1 MNTPTNQ
8 EQKTPQSN
16 PEEGSAAN
24 FNHIKSVVAVMS
36 GKGGV
41 GKSFV
46 TGLLASA
53 LAREGYQVGVLDA
66 DITGPSIPM
75 LFGLHGPVAAGSDGI
90 QPLESRSGIKVISM
104 NFLLSS
110 EDQPVVWRGPL
121 ISKAIK
127 QLWGD
132 VMWGELDYLL
142 VDLPPGTSD
151 ATLTIMQ
158 SLPVKGIVMVTMP
171 QSLATLIVRKAV
183 NMSKSIG
190 VPIAG
195 VVENMAYLF
204 LSETGR
210 RYQIFGPSHAEEV
223 AVTAGAPILAQLP
236 IDANITAFCDA
247 GKIEEV
253 NLNELPGFLDEFIK
267 AVPVDTKPKM
277 SKKFKP
283 DIKPSSN
290 KVLASKQPDFTTN
303 RFSLIARELIE
314 KKENM
319 GVFDKPSARGVVRG
333 SCGDTMQI
341 ELMLTDAIVKEARF
355 MTDGCGAT
363 IACGSMLTKLV
374 RLKTLSEA
382 QRITPEDLLTA
393 LNGIPEGHEHCAEL
407 AVKTL
412 QKAILDI
419 NGNRK

>member
-1 MNTPTNQ
+1 MNAQTDH
-8 EQKTPQSN
+8 
-16 PEEGSAAN
+16 EEGSAAKY
-24 FNHIKSVVAVMS
+24 NHIKNVVAVMS

-75 LFGLHGPVAAGSDGI
+75 LFGLHGPVTTGNEGV
-90 QPLESRSGIKVISM
+90 QPLVSRSGIKVISM

-195 VVENMAYLF
+195 IVENMAYFF
-204 LSETGR
+204 LPETGK
-210 RYQIFGPSHAEEV
+210 RYNIFGFSHATEV
-223 AVTAGAPILAQLP
+223 AETAGAPILARLP
-236 IDANITAFCDA
+236 IDPSIAEFCDD
-247 GKIEEV
+247 GRVEEV
-253 NLNELPGFLDEFIK
+253 NLSEMPGFLDAFIK
-267 AVPVDTKPKM
+267 AVPVDTKPK
-277 SKKFKP
+277 
-283 DIKPSSN
+283 
-290 KVLASKQPDFTTN
+290 ASFTTKPVTTPSTEIILEPEQTDFSAN
-303 RFSLIARELIE
+303 RFSTKARELIE
-314 KKENM
+314 SKENM
-319 GVFDKPSARGVVRG
+319 GSFTNPSVRGVVRG
-333 SCGDTMQI
+333 SCGDTIQI
-341 ELMLTDAIVKEARF
+341 ELMLSGETIMEARF

-363 IACGSMLTKLV
+363 IACGSMLTKMV
-374 RLKTLSEA
+374 RSKTLSEA
-382 QRITPEDLLTA
+382 AEITHEDLLTA
-393 LNGIPEGHEHCAEL
+393 LDGMPEGHEHCAKL

-412 QKAILDI
+412 RQTIINA
-419 NGNRK
+419 NGNQSN

>member
-195 VVENMAYLF
+195 VVENMAYFF
-204 LSETGR
+204 LSETGK
-210 RYQIFGPSHAEEV
+210 RYYIFGSSHAEEV
-223 AVTAGAPILAQLP
+223 AETAGAPILAKLP

-253 NLNELPGFLDEFIK
+253 SLNELPGFLDAFIK
-267 AVPVDTKPKM
+267 AVPVDTKLKA
-277 SKKFKP
+277 SNKNKP
-283 DIKPSSN
+283 AAKSSSN

-341 ELMLTDAIVKEARF
+341 ELMLTDEIVKEARF